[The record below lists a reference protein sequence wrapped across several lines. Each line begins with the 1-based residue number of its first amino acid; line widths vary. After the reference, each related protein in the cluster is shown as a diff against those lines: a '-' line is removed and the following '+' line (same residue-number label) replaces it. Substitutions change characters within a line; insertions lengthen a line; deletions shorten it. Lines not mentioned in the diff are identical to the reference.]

1 MGAEG
6 EFRVFSVETVFCDI
20 DFTAAPAWC
29 VFTRTLGDSL
39 NAAAARSCDL
49 IHHIHVL

>member
-1 MGAEG
+1 MLKVDLGCLVLKQYFAILISQPHLLGA
-6 EFRVFSVETVFCDI
+6 
-20 DFTAAPAWC
+20 A
-29 VFTRTLGDSL
+29 GDSL